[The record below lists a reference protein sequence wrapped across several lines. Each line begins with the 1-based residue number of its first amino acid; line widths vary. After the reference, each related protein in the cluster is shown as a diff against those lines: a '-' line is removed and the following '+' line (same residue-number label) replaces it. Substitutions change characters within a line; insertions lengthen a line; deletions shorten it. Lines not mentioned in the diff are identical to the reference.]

1 MKVNHSGKI
10 NLFFAGLCRLIF
22 QNDVQKFISRMHI
35 VLIVCNLGAQC
46 FRHLA
51 CFFCVL
57 PVFHDKQVVFQVV
70 VDGAN
75 PFFIFHFLLIVC
87 KLLLKL
93 CDLHLVPLFL
103 RSEIHGVFRI

>member
-1 MKVNHSGKI
+1 
-10 NLFFAGLCRLIF
+10 
-22 QNDVQKFISRMHI
+22 MHI

-75 PFFIFHFLLIVC
+75 PFFILFSPDSMQTAVEAVRSASC
-87 KLLLKL
+87 PA
-93 CDLHLVPLFL
+93 VPALGDTWCF
-103 RSEIHGVFRI
+103 SHIEMS